1 MLFNSLEYFLFL
13 PLVFFIYWALQ
24 KRIASQNFLILVAS
38 YIFYGYWDWRFLSLI
53 VISSFV
59 DFVVGIQ
66 VDKAESISRKK
77 VLVAIS
83 LLVNLGFLF
92 VFKYYNFFVE
102 SFVEL
107 FSTMGLELNPRT
119 LNVII
124 PVGISFYTFQ
134 TLSYTLDIYY
144 GRMKPTKN
152 IVDFF
157 AYVSFFPQLVAGPI
171 ERASNLLPQFE
182 KTRVFTFERGRDG
195 MRQIL
200 WGLFKK
206 VVIADNCAIFVS
218 AIFEDYTGLGGP
230 ILILGAILFVVQ
242 VYCDFSGYSDIAIG
256 SARLLGFDLMQ
267 NFNNPYF
274 STNSTEF
281 WRRWHISMSTW
292 FRDYVFNPI
301 VMSFRRLKSKAV
313 YIATLLTFTLIG
325 IWHGAN
331 WTYVIFGFLQSL
343 VLAIEI
349 YNRKWRK
356 KFKKSLTG
364 YSSKLYDFGSWFLM
378 MSFWTYLCIIFRS
391 QTIGDSTAYTL
402 NIFKRP
408 EEGFTDTLSS
418 LGLSLNLLLLILALT
433 TVLFV
438 VERINKK
445 YLHGLERMPSNPI
458 LRYLF
463 YIILYFFVIQYLYGE
478 QSFIYFQF

>member
-13 PLVFFIYWALQ
+13 PIVFFLYWALQ
-24 KRIASQNFLILVAS
+24 KSKASQNFLILVAS
-38 YIFYGYWDWRFLSLI
+38 YIFYAYWDWRFLSLI
-53 VISSFV
+53 IISSFV
-59 DFVVGIQ
+59 DFIVGIQ
-66 VDKAESISRKK
+66 VEKTKSLSSKK
-77 VLVAIS
+77 ILVAIS
-83 LLVNLGFLF
+83 LFVNLGFLF

-102 SFVEL
+102 SFVDM
-107 FSTMGLELNPRT
+107 FANMGMELNPRT
-119 LNVII
+119 LSVII

-144 GRMKPTKN
+144 ERMKPTHN

-182 KTRVFTFERGRDG
+182 ITRKFTFDKGRDG

-206 VVIADNCAIFVS
+206 VVIADNCAIVVD
-218 AIFEDYTGLGGP
+218 AIYADQGVLGGP
-230 ILILGAILFVVQ
+230 ILFLGAILFVVQ
-242 VYCDFSGYSDIAIG
+242 VYCDFAGYSDIAIG
-256 SARLLGFDLMQ
+256 SARLLGFNLMQ

-274 STNSTEF
+274 ATNSTEF

-301 VMSFRRLKSKAV
+301 VMSLRKYKSKAV
-313 YIATLLTFTLIG
+313 YISTLLTFTLIG

-331 WTYVIFGFLQSL
+331 WTYIIFGFLQSL
-343 VLAIEI
+343 ALTLEI

-356 KFKKSLTG
+356 KFKKRITG
-364 YSSKLYDFGSWFLM
+364 LSAKMYDLGSWFLL

-391 QTIGDSTAYTL
+391 DTFANSNSYVKNMFSRPSEEFLPTL
-402 NIFKRP
+402 Q
-408 EEGFTDTLSS
+408 S
-418 LGLSLNLLLLILALT
+418 LGVSTNLLLLILAVAS
-433 TVLFV
+433 VLFI
-438 VERINKK
+438 VEWINRK
-445 YLHGLERMPSNPI
+445 YQHGLERLPSNPI
-458 LRYLF
+458 LRYSV
-463 YIILYFFVIQYLYGE
+463 YIVLYFFVIQYLYGE
-478 QSFIYFQF
+478 KSFIYFQF

>member
-13 PLVFFIYWALQ
+13 PIVFLIYWALN
-24 KRIASQNFLILVAS
+24 KSKASQNFLILVAS
-38 YIFYGYWDWRFLSLI
+38 YLFYAYWDWRFLSLI

-59 DFVVGIQ
+59 DFIIGIQ
-66 VDKAESISRKK
+66 VDKTEKHSSKK
-77 VLVAIS
+77 MLVAIS
-83 LLVNLGFLF
+83 LFVNLGFLF

-102 SFVEL
+102 SFVSM
-107 FSTMGLELNPRT
+107 FSNMGLELNART
-119 LNVII
+119 LHVIL

-144 GRMKPTKN
+144 GRMKPTKK
-152 IVDFF
+152 IIDFF

-182 KTRVFTFERGRDG
+182 VTRIFTFERGRDG

-206 VVIADNCAIFVS
+206 VVIADNCAIFVD
-218 AIFEDYTGLGGP
+218 AIYADHAGLGGP
-230 ILILGAILFVVQ
+230 ILFLAAILFVIQ
-242 VYCDFSGYSDIAIG
+242 VYCDFAGYSDIAIG

-301 VMSFRRLKSKAV
+301 TMSLRQFRAKAV
-313 YIATLLTFTLIG
+313 YISTLITFTLIG

-331 WTYVIFGFLQSL
+331 WTYVIFGFLQSIAL
-343 VLAIEI
+343 IIEI
-349 YNRKWRK
+349 YNRKSRK
-356 KFKKSLTG
+356 KFKKSLSVGQT
-364 YSSKLYDFGSWFLM
+364 KLYEFGSWFLL

-391 QTIGDSTAYTL
+391 STFSSSLTFVKNMFQRPTL
-402 NIFKRP
+402 EFIP
-408 EEGFTDTLSS
+408 TLQS
-418 LGLSLNLLLLILALT
+418 LGLSSKLLLLIFIVSI
-433 TVLFV
+433 VLFV

-445 YLHGLERMPSNPI
+445 FLHGLERMPKNPI
-458 LRYLF
+458 IRYPIYLV
-463 YIILYFFVIQYLYGE
+463 LYFFVIQYLYGE
-478 QSFIYFQF
+478 KSFIYFQF